1 MKGSGN
7 VRKVLRMPSQTSIR
21 IGSSENL
28 AEIKAISGWAI
39 ERRRLQ
45 IRLKQEDLASRA
57 SITSRWIREIEG
69 GNPKST
75 LDDHLRCAAAL
86 DLSVGFLAIP
96 MLYMERHAKIPRE
109 LLLPNLAVIEEQCI
123 KAVSGHILDA
133 LRHTMGSDPKSPDY
147 KG

>member
-1 MKGSGN
+1 
-7 VRKVLRMPSQTSIR
+7 MPFRTSIR

-39 ERRRLQ
+39 ERQRIR
-45 IRLKQEDLASRA
+45 IRLKQEDLASRT

-86 DLSVGFLAIP
+86 DLSIGYLAFP
-96 MLYMERHAKIPRE
+96 MLYAERGASFPRE
-109 LLLPNLAVIEEQCI
+109 LLMSDLRAIEDHCMDAVAQSLLGKLRKDLDRSDGNL
-123 KAVSGHILDA
+123 
-133 LRHTMGSDPKSPDY
+133 
-147 KG
+147 